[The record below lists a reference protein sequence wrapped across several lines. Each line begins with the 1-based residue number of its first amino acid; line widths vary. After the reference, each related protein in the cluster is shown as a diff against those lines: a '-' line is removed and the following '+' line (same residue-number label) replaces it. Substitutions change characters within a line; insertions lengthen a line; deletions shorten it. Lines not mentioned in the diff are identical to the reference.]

1 MKLVSDEE
9 RTRLS
14 RNLSLLMALRGM
26 KQVALAEA
34 SGVTQAAVSL
44 ILRREAGPSI
54 DTLAA
59 LAKALSVPVWLLLMP
74 IDTIDDVEALPELQ
88 ELWRAADEGGRNY
101 IRDTAAREAGR
112 KRTA

>member
-1 MKLVSDEE
+1 MKLVSEEE
-9 RTRLS
+9 RSRLS
-14 RNLSLLMALRGM
+14 RNLAMLMALRGM

-74 IDTIDDVEALPELQ
+74 IESIEDVEALPVLR
-88 ELWRAADEGGRNY
+88 ELWHAADEGGRAY

-112 KRTA
+112 KRSA